1 LAHPVAVA
9 DAGGLFVLAGLAY
22 GVVHEVD
29 EILVLDATTLLA
41 AEYLALRHEGAP
53 DRARIEFGLLTRV
66 VGEWFPVRPLA
77 LDAVLA
83 SVDGTDVDSYA
94 ALALA
99 ESLEV
104 PLVTRHADL
113 RSRAVPVLLC

>member
-53 DRARIEFGLLTRV
+53 DRARLEYGLLTRV

-83 SVDGTDVDSYA
+83 SADGTDVDSYA

-104 PLVTRHADL
+104 PLVTRQTDL